1 MNDYT
6 ALCDSESCLL
16 TEHKTLSRSHK
27 GIIKEGVKRTA
38 TSCPDCGSVLFWMR
52 GPVYDKKKRILK
64 RKVVM
69 SADNKD
75 YGMGII

>member
-1 MNDYT
+1 MKELT

-27 GIIKEGVKRTA
+27 GIIKEHARKNA
-38 TSCPDCGSVLFWMR
+38 TECTDCGSVLFWMR

-64 RKVVM
+64 RKVVL